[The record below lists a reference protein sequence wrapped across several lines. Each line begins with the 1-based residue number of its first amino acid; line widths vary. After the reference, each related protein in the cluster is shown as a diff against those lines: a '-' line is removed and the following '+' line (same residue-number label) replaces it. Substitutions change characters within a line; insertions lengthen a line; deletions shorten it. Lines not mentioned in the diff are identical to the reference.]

1 MNCKYFPLFHI
12 CVFTFL
18 MVSFDAQ
25 TFFMFI
31 VLIFSFIDCY
41 LMLSIYSFLTWGKWL
56 GCNIKVDE
64 KRSWVLYSCCSRK
77 KSIGRRISKKEAV
90 IWGQNKDLDE
100 GREKYNPASSQL
112 SHWLTKVNT
121 PTPAAWQRK
130 SWIPP
135 IKRLHYSEHFLH
147 TTYYTP
153 VFLCGKS
160 HGQRNL
166 VGYSLWGC
174 KSQTWLSDETSNTI
188 LEKYF
193 WLNFQEIGCK
203 DRQFH

>member
-100 GREKYNPASSQL
+100 GRQKYNPASSQL
-112 SHWLTKVNT
+112 SHFALT
-121 PTPAAWQRK
+121 
-130 SWIPP
+130 SWRSLPRNSVFSGGWITINCLREKPNLTLLFLSTL
-135 IKRLHYSEHFLH
+135 KRLWIHLSVFATSSLHLWFSEMWMLYS
-147 TTYYTP
+147 
-153 VFLCGKS
+153 GKM
-160 HGQRNL
+160 
-166 VGYSLWGC
+166 V
-174 KSQTWLSDETSNTI
+174 
-188 LEKYF
+188 
-193 WLNFQEIGCK
+193 
-203 DRQFH
+203 